1 VSSFCSTDMCR
12 TRKKR
17 GAMLNQR
24 LDLGNE
30 KTGRKNHKICHF
42 QEFYRQ
48 NRQSKDLPNAMDKIP
63 SIKSSFKNTEKPLSF
78 FTEKPLSFFTAEAC
92 CFHVSL
98 LGHGRKQAATN
109 LGFSTRCH
117 VVFIVKLASKEGSII
132 FWLLAGEWRGSDN
145 CCYEAFP
152 ALDLLYFLTAA
163 PSAAGGKRQRVITSL

>member
-1 VSSFCSTDMCR
+1 VSYEEK
-12 TRKKR
+12 TRGHAKPET
-17 GAMLNQR
+17 GPWEQ
-24 LDLGNE
+24 
-30 KTGRKNHKICHF
+30 KTGRKNHRICHF
-42 QEFYRQ
+42 QEFYDRID
-48 NRQSKDLPNAMDKIP
+48 RLKICQTP
-63 SIKSSFKNTEKPLSF
+63 WTKSHPLKVSFKNTEKPLSF
-78 FTEKPLSFFTAEAC
+78 LTAEAC

-98 LGHGRKQAATN
+98 LGHGIKQAANN

-132 FWLLAGEWRGSDN
+132 FWLLAGEWRGGDN

>member
-1 VSSFCSTDMCR
+1 MFNKQVSYGEK
-12 TRKKR
+12 TRGHAKPETR
-17 GAMLNQR
+17 PWEQ
-24 LDLGNE
+24 

-48 NRQSKDLPNAMDKIP
+48 NWQIKDLPDAMDKIP

-78 FTEKPLSFFTAEAC
+78 SPRYLLLALFLHCRSVLFS
-92 CFHVSL
+92 CF
-98 LGHGRKQAATN
+98 
-109 LGFSTRCH
+109 H
-117 VVFIVKLASKEGSII
+117 VVFIVKPASKEGSII

-152 ALDLLYFLTAA
+152 ALDLLSFLTAA

>member
-1 VSSFCSTDMCR
+1 
-12 TRKKR
+12 
-17 GAMLNQR
+17 MLNQR
-24 LDLGNE
+24 LDLGNKKLE
-30 KTGRKNHKICHF
+30 ERITEFVIFKNFTDRIDRLKIC
-42 QEFYRQ
+42 QT
-48 NRQSKDLPNAMDKIP
+48 PWT
-63 SIKSSFKNTEKPLSF
+63 KSHPLKVSFKNTEKPLSF
-78 FTEKPLSFFTAEAC
+78 LTAEAC

-98 LGHGRKQAATN
+98 LGHGIKQAANN

-132 FWLLAGEWRGSDN
+132 FWLLAGEWRGGDN